1 MGAGGGDVT
10 DEFMTANG
18 VRVSHQG
25 HLPFA
30 GAVKG
35 IYETLKAL
43 REGADPASL
52 ASEVAS
58 PSMIGQLTRR
68 ADYERWTNEFLN

>member
-10 DEFMTANG
+10 DEFMRSNG

-35 IYETLKAL
+35 IYDTLKAL
-43 REGADPASL
+43 REGAEPASL
-52 ASEVAS
+52 AGEVAS
-58 PSMIGQLTRR
+58 PSMIGQLPRPV
-68 ADYERWTNEFLN
+68 